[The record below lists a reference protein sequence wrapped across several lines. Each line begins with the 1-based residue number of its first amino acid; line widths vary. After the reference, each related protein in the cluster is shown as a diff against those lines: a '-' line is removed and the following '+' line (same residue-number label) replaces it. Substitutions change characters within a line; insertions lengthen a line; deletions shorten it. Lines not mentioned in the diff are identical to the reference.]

1 MKIREVLEGSAR
13 LTKVVQLNKKL
24 VLCGTSAEFLWYK
37 NIRVTSMFTHIAFTQ
52 SFFSLSITFCQLSA
66 HAQSSLNGTMA
77 ADSVLLLSLVE
88 EYVSGLQ
95 DSKAGDTATGK
106 FDS

>member
-1 MKIREVLEGSAR
+1 
-13 LTKVVQLNKKL
+13 
-24 VLCGTSAEFLWYK
+24 
-37 NIRVTSMFTHIAFTQ
+37 
-52 SFFSLSITFCQLSA
+52 
-66 HAQSSLNGTMA
+66 MA

-95 DSKAGDTATGK
+95 DSKAGDTASGK

>member
-1 MKIREVLEGSAR
+1 MRGL
-13 LTKVVQLNKKL
+13 
-24 VLCGTSAEFLWYK
+24 
-37 NIRVTSMFTHIAFTQ
+37 
-52 SFFSLSITFCQLSA
+52 
-66 HAQSSLNGTMA
+66 SLNGTMA

-106 FDS
+106 HRFITFSSTLF